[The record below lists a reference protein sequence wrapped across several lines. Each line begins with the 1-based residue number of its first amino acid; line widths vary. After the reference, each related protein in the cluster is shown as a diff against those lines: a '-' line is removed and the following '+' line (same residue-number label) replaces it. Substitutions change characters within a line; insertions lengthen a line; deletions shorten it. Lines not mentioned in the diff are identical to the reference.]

1 MEVDNTGSF
10 EALKLERC
18 ESDQNNSFKAK
29 NDHLKYLTFFISV
42 FCGSI
47 NGLGV
52 QHSTTPLL
60 RNQDIILL

>member
-29 NDHLKYLTFFISV
+29 NDSPQIFNLFHICVLWKY
-42 FCGSI
+42 
-47 NGLGV
+47 
-52 QHSTTPLL
+52 
-60 RNQDIILL
+60 